1 METALKQIADGY
13 INNFPVFCF
22 CKNKLI
28 KNVFGGIFKL
38 VSYRDRL
45 EIIADILNV
54 ASKEAKKTQI
64 MYQANLSY
72 KVLQRYLNE
81 VITASLVRFEDS
93 NQCYLLTEKG
103 HEYLD
108 AYKEYVRYSKI
119 MEKRLND
126 FSTKRKILE
135 NLCPSGQPE
144 NLSESE
150 IE

>member
-1 METALKQIADGY
+1 M
-13 INNFPVFCF
+13 
-22 CKNKLI
+22 
-28 KNVFGGIFKL
+28 

-93 NQCYLLTEKG
+93 KQCYLLTDKG

-108 AYKEYVRYSKI
+108 AYKEYARYSKI

-135 NLCPSGQPE
+135 NLCPSNQTE
-144 NLSESE
+144 NLPG
-150 IE
+150 I